1 MWRRLPGKLGEPHW
15 SIELCFLIARRRPKQ
30 WIYRDGAWWE
40 TPEKGSQLR
49 ESPVGI
55 RPAGCYYCES
65 PVGLPANE
73 QVNFTDSI
81 CDRCLTR
88 YHVRG
93 CDLSPSADRGLM
105 KSDRLIHEFK
115 VVGAAMS
122 SRWYYQLMI
131 EEFGPVN
138 AEQLLELLEIGT
150 LSDGDLV
157 RQESSETW
165 IPISDVRQTLLADSG
180 NDSSSLSEEIGDLSE
195 LAFEFEDS
203 GPTTRRSAYA
213 EDVIAE
219 VSTTSDPPVRTP
231 AAAAAIASAS
241 IPSPPAI
248 VPPEKSQQAREEL
261 TEQWF
266 CESFGQVM
274 GPMSFEELLE
284 LGKSG
289 ALDANDRVKCGER
302 GAWKIVE
309 HLPSVMRAVALS
321 RTIEVDPQVVSAAT
335 QKRLGDTA
343 LAAMVNGPE
352 ESAPTAAPSKPAT
365 QKTTSPTSAPAAA
378 ATASV
383 TASPAESPKSDE
395 AATAT
400 GSTKPASGKAKT
412 TKPRPKR
419 SKNSKG
425 EDKLLDEIFDDV
437 FNDDNAP
444 TLPKAHMHPVGASS
458 MAPVT
463 ASPGNLQSP
472 NSGVQN
478 PAAAPSF
485 AASPSPSMMSST
497 SNAAG
502 LAAAAM
508 AARPIPVSKSSGRSF
523 DFDPKVIGMF
533 VAVLLVGAGGY
544 YVWQSGM
551 LTGALNG
558 SGSFDRAGAVKTLEA
573 GMARYKAI
581 GTSPSEAEWKE
592 FSVKTKLEM
601 SALFKSVYDRAGATP
616 QGAACLASIT
626 ALMKIAGTTP
636 DNTEA
641 IEKHI
646 ADFEK
651 QIPLVTKD

>member
-1 MWRRLPGKLGEPHW
+1 
-15 SIELCFLIARRRPKQ
+15 
-30 WIYRDGAWWE
+30 
-40 TPEKGSQLR
+40 
-49 ESPVGI
+49 
-55 RPAGCYYCES
+55 
-65 PVGLPANE
+65 
-73 QVNFTDSI
+73 
-81 CDRCLTR
+81 
-88 YHVRG
+88 
-93 CDLSPSADRGLM
+93 M
-105 KSDRLIHEFK
+105 KSDRLIQEFK

-213 EDVIAE
+213 EDVVAE
-219 VSTTSDPPVRTP
+219 VSPTSDPP
-231 AAAAAIASAS
+231 AIA
-241 IPSPPAI
+241 
-248 VPPEKSQQAREEL
+248 PPEKSQQAREEL

-266 CESFGQVM
+266 CESLGQVM

-284 LGKSG
+284 LGRSG

-365 QKTTSPTSAPAAA
+365 QKTTSPTSA

-383 TASPAESPKSDE
+383 TASPAESSKSDE

-444 TLPKAHMHPVGASS
+444 TLPKAHMHSVGASS

-544 YVWQSGM
+544 YVWQSGI